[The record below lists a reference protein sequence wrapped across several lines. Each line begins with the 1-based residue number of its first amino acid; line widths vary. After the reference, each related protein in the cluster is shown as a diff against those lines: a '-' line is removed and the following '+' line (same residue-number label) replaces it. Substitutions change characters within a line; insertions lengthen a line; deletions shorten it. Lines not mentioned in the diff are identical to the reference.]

1 MGIIVTTGI
10 TGITGTTDSD
20 VDVPG
25 TTDAAGTGTGAEVMA
40 ETGTVAGA
48 ETVTEIVTET
58 VIVMATAAG
67 TEAETEI
74 ETETV
79 IVTMAVVGA
88 EIVTETATTAATISA
103 PVDYNADRLRP
114 DRSASHTGREAF
126 IRMPPCLMVLMNR
139 LQSLTTRK
147 ILVWIDFSGY
157 GFSDE
162 ELEHIIVEDAKLW
175 LDSGKVFGKA
185 TSQFERFNLACPRST
200 VEQACRQLKEAIDH
214 CIK

>member
-1 MGIIVTTGI
+1 
-10 TGITGTTDSD
+10 
-20 VDVPG
+20 
-25 TTDAAGTGTGAEVMA
+25 
-40 ETGTVAGA
+40 
-48 ETVTEIVTET
+48 
-58 VIVMATAAG
+58 
-67 TEAETEI
+67 
-74 ETETV
+74 
-79 IVTMAVVGA
+79 
-88 EIVTETATTAATISA
+88 
-103 PVDYNADRLRP
+103 
-114 DRSASHTGREAF
+114 
-126 IRMPPCLMVLMNR
+126 MPPCLPVPMNR
-139 LQSLTTRK
+139 LQSFTTRK